1 MDVEKE
7 NRGEINQNS
16 KPRLNYSKVH
26 ALDHHSILRKNITNK
41 NGKIPFNMEDR
52 GKQGRI
58 FFSKDMRKLVR
69 MVLLEN
75 NRSPFKK
82 GFMNS
87 KTKMKFSLHRIQQ
100 GS

>member
-26 ALDHHSILRKNITNK
+26 ALDHHSILRKYITNK

-52 GKQGRI
+52 GENRVE
-58 FFSKDMRKLVR
+58 FFFKGHEKISKNGSFRK
-69 MVLLEN
+69 
-75 NRSPFKK
+75 
-82 GFMNS
+82 
-87 KTKMKFSLHRIQQ
+87 
-100 GS
+100 